1 MVKFLKEKT
10 DLTRIS
16 SVLSLFTLVAFHW
29 PFFRLVLGNI
39 EGGFNG
45 VLITGGLG
53 VLMFA
58 LNFLVYY
65 LVLFLGR
72 FVGKCILAFTFI
84 GNAISLYFINTYQ
97 VLITDKMM
105 GNVFNTRY
113 SEASGFFSWSAVW
126 YLLFLGVVPCIY
138 IFARRFDYGSWKR
151 FFARTG
157 IALAVSLAI
166 ALVNMQSWPWID
178 RNAPKLGSLVMPWS
192 YTVNSVRYYNS
203 VKKQNRKEIPLPNA
217 KIVSDSKDVCVLI
230 IGESARRENFSLYGY
245 GKPTNPLL
253 EKDSVTALIAD
264 AAATYTTAGVKAILD
279 HKPSNKLYEILP
291 NYLNRS
297 GVDVVWRSNN
307 WGEPPVHID
316 KYYKPKELKER
327 NPEADDRYDGI
338 LLAGLREEILSGS
351 KDKMLFVLHTSTSH
365 GPTYYKKYPPEFE
378 VFSPVCTTVE
388 MSKAD
393 PKELMNAYDNTI
405 VYTEDSLRGKG
416 GIPPVSPENRAAME
430 YFMAQGGTFC
440 VSTGRALPS
449 FAALKDGIPM
459 NGPTVLFNGAA
470 IYDFAAGRYLC
481 TAFLPER
488 IRDHVRQLTA
498 EMPDLTF
505 EIYHDDN
512 SIHVVHPNEIT
523 ARHLHLTH
531 SPSVELD
538 SLDQAPSPIAKLLFE
553 EEPPRL
559 RQLEKYIREQPWSR
573 EYEIVASASTLLE
586 ITAKGANKGGM
597 VRRLAQLL
605 HIRQENVCCVGDHAN
620 DIPMLEFAGMPFA
633 PANAIESVR
642 RVPGVQVLPDC
653 RENAIAAMIAV
664 LDQHYQ

>member
-166 ALVNMQSWPWID
+166 ALVNMQNWPWID

-203 VKKQNRKEIPLPNA
+203 VKKQNRKEIPLPDA

-307 WGEPPVHID
+307 WGEPPV
-316 KYYKPKELKER
+316 
-327 NPEADDRYDGI
+327 
-338 LLAGLREEILSGS
+338 
-351 KDKMLFVLHTSTSH
+351 TSTN
-365 GPTYYKKYPPEFE
+365 
-378 VFSPVCTTVE
+378 TT
-388 MSKAD
+388 SRK
-393 PKELMNAYDNTI
+393 
-405 VYTEDSLRGKG
+405 SSRS
-416 GIPPVSPENRAAME
+416 GIPKPTT
-430 YFMAQGGTFC
+430 GT
-440 VSTGRALPS
+440 
-449 FAALKDGIPM
+449 
-459 NGPTVLFNGAA
+459 
-470 IYDFAAGRYLC
+470 
-481 TAFLPER
+481 TAFCSQASAKRYSPAARTRCSSYSIPARATAPRTIRNTRRSSRCSVPYALRWRCPKR
-488 IRDHVRQLTA
+488 IRR
-498 EMPDLTF
+498 
-505 EIYHDDN
+505 
-512 SIHVVHPNEIT
+512 S
-523 ARHLHLTH
+523 
-531 SPSVELD
+531 
-538 SLDQAPSPIAKLLFE
+538 
-553 EEPPRL
+553 
-559 RQLEKYIREQPWSR
+559 
-573 EYEIVASASTLLE
+573 
-586 ITAKGANKGGM
+586 
-597 VRRLAQLL
+597 
-605 HIRQENVCCVGDHAN
+605 
-620 DIPMLEFAGMPFA
+620 
-633 PANAIESVR
+633 
-642 RVPGVQVLPDC
+642 
-653 RENAIAAMIAV
+653 
-664 LDQHYQ
+664 